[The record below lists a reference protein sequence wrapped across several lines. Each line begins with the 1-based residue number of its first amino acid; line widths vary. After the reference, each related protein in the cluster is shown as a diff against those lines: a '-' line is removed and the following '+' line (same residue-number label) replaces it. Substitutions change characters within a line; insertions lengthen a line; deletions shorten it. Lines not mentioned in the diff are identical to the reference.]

1 MWTNFKKKAAVTL
14 SLGALLLVTIP
25 TPSVAKPAKPR
36 PTPADTG
43 YQQAKK
49 DLPNN
54 MYVLYRVIDRL
65 ARANELDQKPWR
77 VVLVPKYQINAFATE
92 ANLIAVYTGIIDQ
105 LAGDS
110 SALACIVGHEMSHHT
125 KRHIAIKSEQELAL
139 FEQAKLEVEEESKDA
154 ETQANVEDT
163 TNNVIRNVGNNVLGN
178 IDDNLLRN
186 VGGSIFGG
194 IFGGRRS
201 SATERQQ
208 EIVAKKE
215 AELAERIAAATRIQ
229 EYEADQQGYLYAA
242 RAGFEPEGCIRAMNV
257 LNQLPG
263 TTRDTSHPA
272 VPKRIEALTAL
283 MKKNPPQSL
292 AAEGK
297 VRITATKP
305 LTYDRSEDGVSLR
318 INSRNGGSFAD
329 DLERQFGQ

>member
-1 MWTNFKKKAAVTL
+1 MLSNFKKKAAITL
-14 SLGALLLVTIP
+14 SLSALLLSTIP
-25 TPSVAKPAKPR
+25 TSSEAKPAKPR
-36 PTPADTG
+36 PTQADTN

-54 MYVLYRVIDRL
+54 MYVLYRVVDRL
-65 ARANELDQKPWR
+65 SRANELDQKPWR
-77 VVLVPKYQINAFATE
+77 IVLVPQYQLNAFADE

-110 SALACIVGHEMSHHT
+110 SALACIVGHEMGHHT
-125 KRHIAIKSEQELAL
+125 KRHIAINSEQQLAL
-139 FEQAKLEVEEESKDA
+139 FEQAKLEVEQESRDA

-194 IFGGRRS
+194 IFGGRSR

-215 AELAERIAAATRIQ
+215 AELADRIAAATRIQ

-272 VPKRIEALTAL
+272 VPKRIEALRTI

-297 VRITATKP
+297 SKIAASPP

-318 INSRNGGSFAD
+318 INSRNGGSFQD